1 MTDEQIKKR
10 RRIVLFYVYC
20 VWVLWAVYCA
30 LTEAPVTTES
40 GMRLASC
47 AFVALAVS
55 SQLGFM
61 WFCTLDARLVGKPL
75 PQLARI
81 GIFLGWP
88 VGVPIYLVWARRF
101 RGVGLLLLH
110 GVGLLLVSVIAVLV
124 TLYLCEGS
132 EAFT

>member
-1 MTDEQIKKR
+1 MTEEQIKKR

-20 VWVLWAVYCA
+20 LWVLWVVYCV
-30 LTEAPVTTES
+30 LTETPVKTES

-47 AFVALAVS
+47 AFVALAVGVN
-55 SQLGFM
+55 LGFM

-88 VGVPIYLVWARRF
+88 VGVPIYLVWARRL

-110 GVGLLLVSVIAVLV
+110 AAGLLLTSVIAILV
-124 TLYLCEGS
+124 TWYLRDGS
-132 EAFT
+132 LAFG